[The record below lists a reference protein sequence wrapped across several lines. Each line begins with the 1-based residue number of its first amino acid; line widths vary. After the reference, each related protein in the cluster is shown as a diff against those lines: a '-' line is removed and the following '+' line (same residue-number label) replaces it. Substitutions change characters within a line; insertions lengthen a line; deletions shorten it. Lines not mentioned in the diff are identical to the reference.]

1 MATVTDQQTHER
13 ASKGRIAGIT
23 IAIIL
28 SLGLITL
35 LTLGLVREP
44 ERLNLDHRFTNGEQ
58 VIPPDFTLPI
68 FANGGRLGPDG
79 TPVTLSKLRG
89 TPVVVN
95 FWASWC
101 APCHDEAPI
110 LQDLQ
115 RRFGDRV
122 VFLTVNSE
130 DGPDEARAFLKRY
143 HATFPVVRTGQ
154 DTIRRSYGTNQMPE
168 TFVIDPDGALGMQ
181 PFRGG
186 IDVESAS
193 EIADHLTRVLAQ

>member
-1 MATVTDQQTHER
+1 MAAVSDTTTDER
-13 ASKGRIAGIT
+13 TSTWRIAGIT
-23 IAIIL
+23 LAIVL

-44 ERLNLDHRFTNGEQ
+44 DRLKLDHSFDNGER
-58 VIPPDFTLPI
+58 VVPPDFTLPI
-68 FANGGRLGPDG
+68 FANGGRLGPVG
-79 TPVTLSKLRG
+79 TPVTLSALRG
-89 TPVVVN
+89 TPVVIN

-130 DGPDEARAFLKRY
+130 DGPDEAREFIRRY
-143 HATFPVVRTGQ
+143 KATFPVVRTGQ
-154 DTIRRSYGTNQMPE
+154 DNIRRSYGTNQMPE
-168 TFVIDPDGALGMQ
+168 TFVIDPDGTLGMT

-186 IDVESAS
+186 IDVESAA
-193 EIADHLTRVLAQ
+193 EIADHLTAVLPK

>member
-23 IAIIL
+23 IAIVL

>member
-1 MATVTDQQTHER
+1 MATVTEHQTHER
-13 ASKGRIAGIT
+13 ASKGRVAGIT
-23 IAIIL
+23 IAIVL
-28 SLGLITL
+28 SLGLVTL

-44 ERLNLDHRFTNGEQ
+44 ERLKLDHRFTSGER
-58 VIPPDFTLPI
+58 VVPPDFTLPI
-68 FANGGRLGPDG
+68 FANGGRLGPEG

-89 TPVVVN
+89 KPVVVN

-110 LQDLQ
+110 LQDLN
-115 RRFGDRV
+115 RRFGDKV

-130 DGPDEARAFLKRY
+130 DGPDEARAFLRRY
-143 HATFPVVRTGQ
+143 KATFPVVRTGQ

-186 IDVESAS
+186 IDAESSA